1 MPLPTVATGP
11 YRFFTKPELDAE
23 QQRYKTAVKTA
34 GSALASSTQNGQSL
48 TFGPRRDWS
57 LEEWA
62 EHLSGAYAQLTPGV
76 YPDAAPNRTAAVF
89 Y

>member
-11 YRFFTKPELDAE
+11 YRFFTKAQLDTE
-23 QQRYKTAVKTA
+23 QARYIAAVQTA
-34 GSALASSTQNGQSL
+34 GSALAGSTQNGQSL

-57 LEEWA
+57 LKEWG
-62 EHLSGAYAQLTPGV
+62 EHLAGAYAQVAPGLYADPV
-76 YPDAAPNRTAAVF
+76 PARTAARF